1 MDSNNPT
8 FHLHFA
14 HYLLFLYLASSY
26 YLSFGDGLPILKCT
40 EKERRALLSFKQ
52 DLTDPSGTL
61 SSWVGHD
68 CCRWKG
74 ISCNTGHVT
83 KVDLRKQGG
92 FFGKSRLLFT
102 APIDEEDWKELA
114 YERSSNSSL
123 GGKINPSL
131 LSLKYLIYLDLS
143 KNNFHGI
150 PIPMFFGQLKS
161 LQYLNVSFA
170 SFAGEVPSS
179 LGNLSNLNYLDLS
192 SNFLLSWTIS
202 SGNLNWLSHL
212 TSLKYLNLNGVNLG
226 STGASWLH
234 AVNMVPSLLELHLS
248 SCEIENLPL
257 SLRSI
262 NFTSLLILDI
272 SKNDIQST
280 FPSWFFNL
288 TSLRKLDLR
297 YNSVTGP
304 IPSEF
309 TSIKYLEYLDLSG
322 DELEGQIPEFIG
334 NLCRLKILNLNENE
348 FFGGIEE
355 LLNGFSNCSENRLE
369 SLDLSYNRLE
379 SELPASLVMLHKL
392 QHLNLGFNNFQG
404 SIPEFIRNLSSLKT
418 LSFSYNLMNGSIP
431 ESLGQLSE
439 LVHLDLSWNSWK
451 GILTEAHFINLTR
464 LEYVAI
470 GTKPGQP
477 MSLIFDMADEW
488 LPPFTLHTV
497 NIINCQ
503 VGPAFPFWLQ
513 SKSELSSIT
522 LRSPGI
528 SDSIPEDWFLKIS
541 SQVEY
546 LDLSYNQIFG
556 KLPSQLKFPNLQSVD
571 LSHNQLEGPLPL
583 WSTNA
588 TILDLESN
596 LFSGPIPSNFDQHF
610 VQLQEL
616 HLSEN
621 NLGGIIPPSI
631 CNMKSLSIL
640 SLRRNQLS
648 GDLPQTWSVCYN
660 LTILD
665 VANNNLSGNIPSTM
679 GVSSHL
685 QVLKLNNNNFGGKI
699 PFSLQNC
706 SDLETIDLGGNKFFG
721 NIPLWIGSKMN
732 MLSILRLR
740 SNNLNGHIPQ
750 QLCNLRNLH
759 ILDLGHNNFSG
770 TIPKCLNNITV
781 FTSVN
786 TLGVS
791 PDYNQQTTVISKGSE
806 LEYNTT
812 LFAVKSI
819 DLSSNNLEGEI
830 PEEISSLIALGIL
843 NLSMNQLSGNI
854 PSRIGN
860 LRWLETL
867 DLSHNHLSG
876 QIPKSFSSLTSVSHL
891 NLSYNKLVGRI
902 PLGNQLQTLDD
913 PSIYEGNP
921 SLCGVP
927 LPKCPGDDTSTTK
940 EAKDNIEEGKD
951 NGVLWFY
958 VTTVLGFVVGFWG
971 VCGTLLLK
979 KSWRYA
985 YFQFFDDIKDK
996 VSLTIALKL
1005 AHLQRKF

>member
-74 ISCNTGHVT
+74 ISCNNLTGHVT
-83 KVDLRKQGG
+83 KVDLRKQVG

-143 KNNFHGI
+143 ENNFHGI
-150 PIPMFFGQLKS
+150 PIPKFFGQLKS

-192 SNFLLSWTIS
+192 SNFLLSWAIS

-234 AVNMVPSLLELHLS
+234 AVNMMPSLLALHLS

-272 SKNDIQST
+272 SKNDIHSS

-348 FFGGIEE
+348 FVGGIEV

-451 GILTEAHFINLTR
+451 
-464 LEYVAI
+464 EYVAI

-522 LRSPGI
+522 LRRAGI

-596 LFSGPIPSNFDQHF
+596 LFSGPIPSNFDQYF
-610 VQLQEL
+610 LQLQEL

-750 QLCNLRNLH
+750 QVCNLRNLH
-759 ILDLGHNNFSG
+759 ILDLGQNNFSG

-819 DLSSNNLEGEI
+819 DLSSNNFEGEI

-876 QIPKSFSSLTSVSHL
+876 QIPKRFSSLTSLSHL

-940 EAKDNIEEGKD
+940 EAKDNIEEGND

-958 VTTVLGFVVGFWG
+958 VSMVLGFVVGFWG

-996 VSLTIALKL
+996 VSLAIALKL

>member
-1 MDSNNPT
+1 MDSNAKSNPT
-8 FHLHFA
+8 LHLHFA

-26 YLSFGDGLPILKCT
+26 YLSFGDGLPILKCI

-74 ISCNTGHVT
+74 ILCNNLTGHVT
-83 KVDLRKQGG
+83 KVDLRKQVG
-92 FFGKSRLLFT
+92 FFGKSRLLSI

-131 LSLKYLIYLDLS
+131 LSLKHLIYLDLS

-150 PIPMFFGQLKS
+150 PIPKFFGQLKS

-179 LGNLSNLNYLDLS
+179 LGNLSNLSYLDLS
-192 SNFLLSWTIS
+192 SDFISSSIIS

-226 STGASWLH
+226 SIGASWLH
-234 AVNMVPSLLELHLS
+234 AVNMMPSLLELHLS

-272 SKNDIQST
+272 SKNDIRSS

-288 TSLRKLDLR
+288 TSLRKLDLS

-304 IPSEF
+304 IPSVF
-309 TSIKYLEYLDLSG
+309 TSIKYLEYLDLSS

-348 FFGGIEE
+348 FVGGIEE
-355 LLNGFSNCSENRLE
+355 LLNGFSNCTENRLE

-379 SELPASLVMLHKL
+379 SELPASLAMLHKL

-470 GTKPGQP
+470 GTKRGQP

-503 VGPAFPFWLQ
+503 VGPAFPLWLQ
-513 SKSELSSIT
+513 SQSELSSIT
-522 LRSPGI
+522 LRRAGI

-571 LSHNQLEGPLPL
+571 LSHNQLEDPLPL

-610 VQLQEL
+610 PQLQEL

-621 NLGGIIPPSI
+621 NLSGIIPPSI
-631 CNMKSLSIL
+631 CNVKSLSIL
-640 SLRRNQLS
+640 SLRKNQLS
-648 GDLPQTWSVCYN
+648 GDLPQTWSVCHE
-660 LTILD
+660 LAILD

-679 GVSSHL
+679 GVLSSL
-685 QVLKLNNNNFGGKI
+685 EVLKLNNNNFGGKI

-706 SDLETIDLGGNKFFG
+706 SYLGTIDLGGNKFSG
-721 NIPLWIGSKMN
+721 NIPLWIGSEVY
-732 MLSILRLR
+732 MLTILRLR
-740 SNNLNGHIPQ
+740 SNNLRGHIPQ
-750 QLCNLRNLH
+750 QVCNLRNLQ
-759 ILDLGHNNFSG
+759 ILDLGHNNLSG

-781 FTSVN
+781 LTSVN
-786 TLGVS
+786 TEVAI
-791 PDYNQQTTVISKGSE
+791 PDYNQQTTVNSKGSE

-812 LFAVKSI
+812 LFAVRNI

-830 PEEISSLIALGIL
+830 PEEISSLIALGTL

-876 QIPKSFSSLTSVSHL
+876 QIPQGFSSLTSLSHL

-913 PSIYEGNP
+913 PS
-921 SLCGVP
+921 LCGVP
-927 LPKCPGDDTSTTK
+927 LPKCSGDDTSTTK
-940 EAKDNIEEGKD
+940 EAKDNIEEGND

-958 VTTVLGFVVGFWG
+958 VSMVLGFVVGFWG

-996 VSLTIALKL
+996 VSLAIALKL